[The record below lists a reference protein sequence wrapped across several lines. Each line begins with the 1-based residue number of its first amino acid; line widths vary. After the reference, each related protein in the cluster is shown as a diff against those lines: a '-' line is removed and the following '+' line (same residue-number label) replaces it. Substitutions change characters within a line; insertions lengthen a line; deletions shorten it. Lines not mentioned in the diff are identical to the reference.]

1 MHTTK
6 VCVHPKT
13 VWGTLYVCWTHA
25 YQYGVLT
32 AFTLLEMLFNKN
44 LAAGIYSH
52 FSKLITI
59 TPNVHQILQ
68 CLAHSRLCRG
78 SDFHLFRRGA
88 TLQKCFFFF
97 ADLFCILQAYR
108 IHVCRPF
115 SCGNRFFTKTT
126 LCHLLLSLWSL
137 FLNVNI
143 GEYTA
148 QLLV

>member
-1 MHTTK
+1 MHTAK

-52 FSKLITI
+52 LSKLITI

-88 TLQKCFFFF
+88 TLQKCRVFFLLTCF
-97 ADLFCILQAYR
+97 AFYKHIEYTFASHLAVATDS
-108 IHVCRPF
+108 F
-115 SCGNRFFTKTT
+115 S
-126 LCHLLLSLWSL
+126 LHLLLSLWSL
-137 FLNVNI
+137 FSSVNI